1 LRSYHHLGK
10 ARALVPFFATS
21 DRFDGRALNIADG
34 HAD

>member
-1 LRSYHHLGK
+1 MWLTLK